1 MKVDISP
8 PTSRLAVVVEQ
19 AHSSTKQAPNYKQPL
34 FFLSALR
41 CTSFNRT
48 KVDRHYN
55 CQKLTIICAPST
67 FILSGLGT
75 GIDSVRHPLTLTRIN
90 HVRKKAQPKQCLS
103 SQHTSTLTVRHI
115 KRDIAR
121 RETGLRRNATVQTY
135 KED

>member
-55 CQKLTIICAPST
+55 CQKLTIICAPPL
-67 FILSGLGT
+67 LSYPGLGPAST
-75 GIDSVRHPLTLTRIN
+75 VLGTPSPSHESIMSE
-90 HVRKKAQPKQCLS
+90 KKHNQNNVYHHNIP
-103 SQHTSTLTVRHI
+103 
-115 KRDIAR
+115 AR
-121 RETGLRRNATVQTY
+121 
-135 KED
+135 